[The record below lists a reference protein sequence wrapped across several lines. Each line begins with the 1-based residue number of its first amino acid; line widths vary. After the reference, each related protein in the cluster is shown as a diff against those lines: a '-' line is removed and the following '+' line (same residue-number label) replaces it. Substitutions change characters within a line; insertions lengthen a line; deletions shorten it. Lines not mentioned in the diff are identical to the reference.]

1 MSLLEN
7 IIAHEGYRRE
17 IYKDSVGKPTV
28 GYGFLVVALSPDEL
42 KLNGGKAEPMSREVA
57 EKILNLKVSKLKKRV
72 FQCLPWLESKPQN
85 VQDTLIEMAYQLG
98 LAGLMSFRH
107 TLGCIEAG
115 DYAQAARNLRASLLY
130 RQTPRRVED
139 YIGGLRDG

>member
-7 IIAHEGYRRE
+7 IKAHEGFSAR

-28 GYGFLVVALSPDEL
+28 GYGLLVAALSPDEL
-42 KLNGGKAEPMSREVA
+42 GLNNGKAEPMSKEVA
-57 EKILNLKVSKLKKRV
+57 DKILNLKVSKLKKRV

-98 LAGLMSFRH
+98 LAGLMGFRH

-115 DYAQAARNLRASLLY
+115 NYAQAARNLRASLLY
-130 RQTPRRVED
+130 RQTPKRVED
-139 YIGGLRDG
+139 YIKGLK

>member
-7 IIAHEGYRRE
+7 IKAHEGFSAR

-28 GYGFLVVALSPDEL
+28 GYGFLVSALSPDEL
-42 KLNGGKAEPMSREVA
+42 ALNNGKAEPMSKEVA
-57 EKILNLKVSKLKKRV
+57 EKILNLKVAKLQKRV
-72 FQCLPWLESKPQN
+72 FQCLPWLTDKPQN
-85 VQDTLIEMAYQLG
+85 VQDTLVEMAYQLG
-98 LAGLMSFRH
+98 IAGLLGFRH

-130 RQTPRRVED
+130 RQTPKRAEG
-139 YIGGLRDG
+139 YIKGLKNG

>member
-1 MSLLEN
+1 MSLIEN
-7 IIAHEGYRRE
+7 IKAHEGFRDH
-17 IYKDSVGKPTV
+17 IYKDSLGKATI
-28 GYGFLVVALSPDEL
+28 GYGFLVSALSPEEL

-57 EKILNLKVSKLKKRV
+57 EKILNLKVVKLQKRL
-72 FQCLPWLESKPQN
+72 FQCLPWLEHKSQD
-85 VQDTLIEMAYQLG
+85 VQDTLVEMAYQLG

-115 DYAQAARNLRASLLY
+115 ELAQAARNLRASLLY

-139 YIGGLRDG
+139 YIRGLRDG

>member
-1 MSLLEN
+1 MSLIEN
-7 IIAHEGYRRE
+7 IKAHEGFRDR

-28 GYGFLVVALSPDEL
+28 GYGFLVSALSPDEL
-42 KLNGGKAEPMSREVA
+42 KLNGGRVEPMSRETA
-57 EKILNLKVSKLKKRV
+57 EKILNLKIFKLQKRV
-72 FQCLPWLESKPQN
+72 FQCLPWLESKSEGA
-85 VQDTLIEMAYQLG
+85 QDTLIEMAYQLG
-98 LAGLMSFRH
+98 LAGLLGFRH

-139 YIGGLRDG
+139 YIRGLK

>member
-7 IIAHEGYRRE
+7 IKAHEGYRRE

-28 GYGFLVVALSPDEL
+28 GYGFLVAALSPDEL
-42 KLNGGKAEPMSREVA
+42 KLNGGKAEPMSKEVA
-57 EKILNLKVSKLKKRV
+57 EKILNLKVAKLQKRV
-72 FQCLPWLESKPQN
+72 LECLPWLSSKPQSI
-85 VQDTLIEMAYQLG
+85 QDTVLEMAYQLG
-98 LAGLMSFRH
+98 LAGLLGFRH

-115 DYAQAARNLRASLLY
+115 NYAQAERNLRASLLY

-139 YIGGLRDG
+139 YIRGLRDG

>member
-1 MSLLEN
+1 MSLIEN

-28 GYGFLVVALSPDEL
+28 GYGFLVAALSPDEL
-42 KLNGGKAEPMSREVA
+42 KLNGGKIEPMSREVA
-57 EKILNLKVSKLKKRV
+57 EKILNLKVARLRKRV
-72 FQCLPWLESKPQN
+72 PECLPWLASKPQG
-85 VQDTLIEMAYQLG
+85 VQDTILEMAYQLDIAK
-98 LAGLMSFRH
+98 L
-107 TLGCIEAG
+107 LGFKYILKCIEAG

-139 YIGGLRDG
+139 YIRGLRDG